1 MDIINSEKDIIRA
14 ILRTLLTEH
23 NDDDIENNTDFFKLL
38 DEVGNDSDEN
48 DSRGFI
54 SDSDSNDVSNLEKYA
69 FVDETRLPNSRIK
82 FGKQREEVTH
92 GNAISLKVFW
102 VLFKIRN
109 LKSQRWWLLNE
120 NILYHL
126 NFSDKNKP
134 HSLMVFTIAGDQLH
148 VDI

>member
-92 GNAISLKVFW
+92 GNAISLKVF
-102 VLFKIRN
+102 
-109 LKSQRWWLLNE
+109 
-120 NILYHL
+120 
-126 NFSDKNKP
+126 
-134 HSLMVFTIAGDQLH
+134 
-148 VDI
+148 